1 MDGPNNVDRTVV
13 EKQAVNV
20 TSDIDFQLGSS
31 TVSVQFTGFESALH
45 GVMRFEVAVG
55 TQPSGDD
62 VLPFTS
68 GNIVH
73 MEEVDVAGHGKF
85 FFKFSSDI

>member
-1 MDGPNNVDRTVV
+1 MVDGPNNVDQTVI
-13 EKQAVNV
+13 EKQAVNI
-20 TSDIDFQLGSS
+20 TSDIDYQLGSS

-68 GNIVH
+68 ANIVH
-73 MEEVDVAGHGKF
+73 MEEEDIAGHGNVSF
-85 FFKFSSDI
+85 R